1 LLAGVVTG
9 VLHTKLKIPALLA
22 GILTMIGLYSVNLR
36 IMGKANLSMLGMDT
50 VFTYMQKLT
59 GFTNSMTVFCVGLIS
74 CIFIGVIYTGSSV
87 QKLVALF
94 VLPVLTNK

>member
-59 GFTNSMTVFCVGLIS
+59 RL
-74 CIFIGVIYTGSSV
+74 Y
-87 QKLVALF
+87 
-94 VLPVLTNK
+94 

>member
-50 VFTYMQKLT
+50 VFTYMKNLT
-59 GFTNSMTVFCVGLIS
+59 GFSNSR
-74 CIFIGVIYTGSSV
+74 
-87 QKLVALF
+87 
-94 VLPVLTNK
+94 